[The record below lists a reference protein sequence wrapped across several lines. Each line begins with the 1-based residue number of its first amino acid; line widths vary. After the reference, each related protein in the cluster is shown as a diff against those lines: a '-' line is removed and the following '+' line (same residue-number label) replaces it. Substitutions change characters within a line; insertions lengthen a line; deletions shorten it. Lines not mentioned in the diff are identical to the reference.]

1 MTFGSAVTAAARD
14 LLRRQLLVWV
24 LANALLAV
32 AAVAAFWGAVAY
44 WLLPLSTG
52 IAWLDDLIVEYLIFG
67 VGAALAALITAL
79 LFPALVTMF
88 AALFTDRIAAVVER
102 AHYPEVAA
110 RDLGVLAGVASG
122 LRLIGVTVAVT
133 VLMVF
138 PLWVLFAGTPVWL
151 PLWFAV
157 LGYLLGREYFDATAG
172 RRCSLDQVAALR
184 RTRFLDM
191 WAAGLIIAGAFTIPF
206 SALFAPSFGTALMVH
221 VVERG
226 FARSGGDHRWS
237 SADDLP

>member
-1 MTFGSAVTAAARD
+1 MNFGGAVAAAVRD
-14 LLRRQLLVWV
+14 LLRRQVLVWV
-24 LANALLAV
+24 LTNALVAAV
-32 AAVAAFWGAVAY
+32 AVAAFWWALAY
-44 WLLPLSTG
+44 WLLPISTG
-52 IAWLDDLIVEYLIFG
+52 IGWLDELLVDYLVFG

-79 LFPALVTMF
+79 LFPAIVTTF
-88 AALFTDRIAAVVER
+88 AGLFTDRIASVVER
-102 AHYPEVAA
+102 AHYPELTA

-138 PLWVLFAGTPVWL
+138 PLWLLFAGTPVWL
-151 PLWFAV
+151 PLWFVV
-157 LGYLLGREYFDATAG
+157 LGYLLGREYFDAAAA

-184 RTRFLDM
+184 RARFLEM
-191 WAAGLIIAGAFTIPF
+191 WAAGLLIAGAFTIPF

-226 FARSGGDHRWS
+226 LSRHGA
-237 SADDLP
+237 

>member
-1 MTFGSAVTAAARD
+1 MTAAVRD
-14 LLRRQLLVWV
+14 LFRRQVLVWV
-24 LANALLAV
+24 LANALVAA
-32 AAVAAFWGAVAY
+32 AAVAAFWWALAY
-44 WLLPLSTG
+44 WLLPISTG
-52 IAWLDDLIVEYLIFG
+52 IGWLDELLVDYLVFG

-79 LFPALVTMF
+79 LFPAIVTTF
-88 AALFTDRIAAVVER
+88 AGLFTDRIASVVER
-102 AHYPEVAA
+102 AHYPELTA

-138 PLWVLFAGTPVWL
+138 PLWLLFAGTPVWL
-151 PLWFAV
+151 PLWFVV
-157 LGYLLGREYFDATAG
+157 LGYLLGREYFDAAAA

-184 RTRFLDM
+184 RARFLEM
-191 WAAGLIIAGAFTIPF
+191 WAAGLLIAGAFTVPF

-226 FARSGGDHRWS
+226 LSRHGA
-237 SADDLP
+237 